1 MVSLSSVTISDS
13 VTKVQSFFL
22 RTASVKLSKKIINNT
37 DNIDLYLDREIYLTT
52 NILIHLIR
60 ITDSDIGNK
69 RYKLQSKKISP

>member
-37 DNIDLYLDREIYLTT
+37 DNIDLYLDRENYLTT
-52 NILIHLIR
+52 NFLIHLIR
-60 ITDSDIGNK
+60 ITGSNIGNK